1 MTNADDFFALG
12 AWEIVVMLLAV
23 GAVIAVLAAAIFI
36 AMKLLG
42 R

>member
-1 MTNADDFFALG
+1 MTTADDFFALG

-23 GAVIAVLAAAIFI
+23 GAVIAVLAAAIFL
-36 AMKLLG
+36 ALKLLG

>member
-1 MTNADDFFALG
+1 MMTAAGFFALG

-23 GAVIAVLAAAIFI
+23 GAVIAVLAAAIFL
-36 AMKLLG
+36 ALKLLG

>member
-1 MTNADDFFALG
+1 MTTADDFFALG